1 MCVPVN
7 KTGLASLLAPIRS
20 LKCGQRTALE
30 HTSADFLL
38 QQVQGPRASRE
49 LAEFTALEFL
59 GPNKLRRQCP
69 ARGTEA
75 CDPLAREGKGWMWGA
90 GWGCD
95 GLGREQP
102 EPGAVRGLP
111 GPAGGSQRGWRQ

>member
-1 MCVPVN
+1 MCLPIN

-20 LKCGQRTALE
+20 LKGGQRTALE
-30 HTSADFLL
+30 HTPADFLL
-38 QQVQGPRASRE
+38 QRVQGPRASRE

-75 CDPLAREGKGWMWGA
+75 GSFGLGRERMNVGS

-102 EPGAVRGLP
+102 EPGAVHGLP